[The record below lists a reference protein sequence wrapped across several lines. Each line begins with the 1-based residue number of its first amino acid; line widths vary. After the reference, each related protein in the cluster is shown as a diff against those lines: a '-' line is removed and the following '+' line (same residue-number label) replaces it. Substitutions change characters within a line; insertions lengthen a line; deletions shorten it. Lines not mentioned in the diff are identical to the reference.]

1 MGRARP
7 QTSAAPVPARSFLR
21 CDCIKSHEAIY
32 RRARHTRINCI
43 PRATATRLQD
53 EDERRCRPA
62 RSRNLQPPLHKTPR
76 RGREEV
82 PAGPLPESP
91 TTTAL
96 RTPRSRCFPL
106 LSPSPPPYWRESSHS
121 LVSNRQPQL
130 WGRRRRS
137 SPTASSWCRS
147 RARARAWPPG
157 RSTCSSPSPCDSAT
171 TRPSRSTGYQATL
184 PPSSTRLRRHLTSPS
199 ADTSRY

>member
-1 MGRARP
+1 MSLIKTGGYIYAAAVKAEPGRVVVVDSRRVGYRGSP
-7 QTSAAPVPARSFLR
+7 AAASHAATHAATPALYS
-21 CDCIKSHEAIY
+21 S
-32 RRARHTRINCI
+32 RHR
-43 PRATATRLQD
+43 
-53 EDERRCRPA
+53 
-62 RSRNLQPPLHKTPR
+62 HKTPR
-76 RGREEV
+76 RAEEEV

-121 LVSNRQPQL
+121 LVSNRQPQP

-184 PPSSTRLRRHLTSPS
+184 APSSTRLRRPLTSPS